1 VIYQFMHD
9 YRHRFPISKMS
20 TVFKVSRSG
29 YYRWLTT
36 PGRQRS
42 RQNQRLKIAI
52 HRIWEASYKNYGA
65 PRIHRQL
72 VNEGWHVS
80 RPRVGRLM
88 RAMGIAS
95 RIRNKWI
102 KTTDSAHSYPVA
114 ANVLS
119 RNFNP
124 GRTGLVWV
132 SDITYIRVGNSW
144 LYLTVVMDLADR
156 QIIGWTLSKT
166 MTARQTSIA
175 ALSQALRQRKPRQG
189 LLFHSD
195 QGVQYACDSFVGQLK
210 KHRLT
215 QSMSGKGNCWD
226 NAPAESFFKTLKHES
241 DINQG
246 FDNYEQARMAIFRF
260 IEIWYNRNRLH
271 SSLNYQTPME
281 AELTLSKHHRN
292 AA

>member
-1 VIYQFMHD
+1 MRYEFIRANERQFRVGRMCE
-9 YRHRFPISKMS
+9 
-20 TVFKVSRSG
+20 VLEVSRSG

-36 PGRQRS
+36 PGSHRS

-124 GRTGLVWV
+124 GRTGL
-132 SDITYIRVGNSW
+132 
-144 LYLTVVMDLADR
+144 
-156 QIIGWTLSKT
+156 
-166 MTARQTSIA
+166 AR
-175 ALSQALRQRKPRQG
+175 R
-189 LLFHSD
+189 
-195 QGVQYACDSFVGQLK
+195 
-210 KHRLT
+210 
-215 QSMSGKGNCWD
+215 
-226 NAPAESFFKTLKHES
+226 
-241 DINQG
+241 
-246 FDNYEQARMAIFRF
+246 
-260 IEIWYNRNRLH
+260 
-271 SSLNYQTPME
+271 SSC
-281 AELTLSKHHRN
+281 AG
-292 AA
+292 